1 MFTKWL
7 NHRRPR
13 VELQLYTRMP
23 HRPRAVAVVDVA
35 VVVVAVLPFRL
46 QLLRRPRLPLHQRQ
60 PRPGTAP

>member
-46 QLLRRPRLPLHQRQ
+46 RLLRRLRLPLHQLQ